1 MSSLF
6 AFAWLILFLSAHLQH
21 PSPPSLF
28 VLGLL
33 LLTFIPCVPTN
44 DHLFIALGAV
54 SQTRQARLLQ
64 WVGDFSHTLTN
75 TLANIMW
82 EASVVRSLKT
92 YQLAATLVFI
102 KTLASCVIQSDK
114 GVFMGMTR
122 GLPWVDVTAHPLEGL
137 LSRPC
142 TVLPPPPSVR
152 CSVFFSAQLFPA
164 VGAGTKLWLLGI
176 TCPFFPSLFLPTER
190 SFKSLPS
197 SLILLFLL
205 HHHNASSTQTNH
217 RLRWWPQP
225 QNVCCRLSHDR
236 SHSLREIL
244 P

>member
-1 MSSLF
+1 
-6 AFAWLILFLSAHLQH
+6 
-21 PSPPSLF
+21 
-28 VLGLL
+28 
-33 LLTFIPCVPTN
+33 
-44 DHLFIALGAV
+44 
-54 SQTRQARLLQ
+54 
-64 WVGDFSHTLTN
+64 
-75 TLANIMW
+75 MW
-82 EASVVRSLKT
+82 EVSVVRSLKT

-122 GLPWVDVTAHPLEGL
+122 GLRWVDVTAHPLKGL

-142 TVLPPPPSVR
+142 TVLPPPPSV
-152 CSVFFSAQLFPA
+152 CHSFFFSSQLFSP

-176 TCPFFPSLFLPTER
+176 TCPFFPSFFLPTER

-217 RLRWWPQP
+217 RLRGD
-225 QNVCCRLSHDR
+225 LSHRTSVADSPTIALTALQTSCWR
-236 SHSLREIL
+236 TIQTQMLSSLLFLTELVLSVRITIVTDVS
-244 P
+244 